1 MEYIIRSKTS
11 SNNGKICRIVGET
24 KTNDIVGIKLLD
36 CKDGKFVEQE
46 KQIFVKESSL
56 VPATPFDIIRNL
68 DDKTLKKCIR
78 KKWKK
83 KLGISLE

>member
-1 MEYIIRSKTS
+1 MEYIISSKTS
-11 SNNGKICRIVGET
+11 SNNGRLCRIVNKT

-36 CKDGKFVEQE
+36 CKDGKFVERE
-46 KQIFVKESSL
+46 KQVFVKEVSL